1 VATQKY
7 KPQKMKV
14 LVKAKLTEEEYGTL
28 GSAIHEYA
36 EQAHEQDQDTTQIER
51 VYQLL
56 MGHKLTGH
64 K

>member
-1 VATQKY
+1 MATQKY
-7 KPQKMKV
+7 KPQKIKV
-14 LVKAKLTEEEYGTL
+14 LVKAKLTEDEYGAL
-28 GSAIHEYA
+28 GTAIRMFA

-56 MGHKLTGH
+56 MGRALTGH

>member
-1 VATQKY
+1 MATQKY

-28 GSAIHEYA
+28 GSAIHMYA
-36 EQAHEQDQDTTQIER
+36 ELAHEQDQDTTQIER

-56 MGHKLTGH
+56 MGYALTGH

>member
-1 VATQKY
+1 MPRY

-14 LVKAKLTEEEYGTL
+14 FVNAKLTEDEYGLL
-28 GSAIHEYA
+28 GVALHEYA
-36 EQAHEQDQDTTQIER
+36 EMLYEYNIDTSMVER